1 MIRSTLSH
9 VALSVPLF
17 AAGYGASLLGPQ
29 WVAALCVALYWL
41 GRELAQSMRPSA
53 PTRIVWTMTS
63 TLNFAVP
70 AGAALIAAGVLTA
83 L

>member
-53 PTRIVWTMTS
+53 PLSFAWTMSNTVG
-63 TLNFAVP
+63 FGVP
-70 AGAALIAAGVLTA
+70 AACAAVAAAVLS
-83 L
+83 

>member
-29 WVAALCVALYWL
+29 WGAALCVALYWL

-53 PTRIVWTMTS
+53 PLRIVWTMTS
-63 TLNFAVP
+63 TLNFGVP
-70 AGAALIAAGVLTA
+70 ALVAVAVAAALSV
-83 L
+83 

>member
-9 VALSVPLF
+9 VALSLPIF
-17 AAGYGASLLGPQ
+17 AAVYGASLWGPQ
-29 WVAALCVALYWL
+29 WGAALGVALYWL

-70 AGAALIAAGVLTA
+70 AAVALIAAGVLS

>member
-17 AAGYGASLLGPQ
+17 AAGYGAALAGPQ
-29 WVAALCVALYWL
+29 WAAFLAVALYWL

-53 PTRIVWTMTS
+53 PLRFNWTMS
-63 TLNFAVP
+63 NTLGFGVP
-70 AGAALIAAGVLTA
+70 AVLALLVAIVL
-83 L
+83 